1 MTAGATACA
10 GDVVAVVS
18 VISGV
23 LALGLLAQ
31 GLQAGGSVAILTTEQ
46 FLFRS
51 PPFVITLSKRRHRRV
66 NLRGHNAVVD
76 DLLLIAPSLS

>member
-18 VISGV
+18 VISDV

-31 GLQAGGSVAILTTEQ
+31 GMQAGGSVARLTTEQ

-51 PPFVITLSKRRHRRV
+51 PPLVITLSKRRHHRV
-66 NLRGHNAVVD
+66 NLRGHGAVLG